1 MLIESTKIRD
11 LLNTTASDAAELD
24 EVSHETGH
32 ADVEKAENQRTPDS
46 YGISL
51 NPIPALV
58 IILLGIMMSSHHQ
71 SSMVSTMVHKQWG
84 NLLVGAGLARGFTY
98 VLLYL
103 KPPRSVLPSRP
114 PTELLA
120 AFGLIAGGVIFMA
133 SVSLSPSTAFDCY
146 GVGVQELTFSCR
158 AMTPCWAWR
167 TATWTPCSCT
177 PSQWVSWVC

>member
-11 LLNTTASDAAELD
+11 LLNTTAWDAAELD
-24 EVSHETGH
+24 EASHETAH
-32 ADVEKAENQRTPDS
+32 ADVEKAGKQEAPDS
-46 YGISL
+46 YGVSL

-84 NLLVGAGLARGFTY
+84 NLLTGAGLARGFTY

-120 AFGLIAGGVIFMA
+120 SFGLIAGGIVFMA
-133 SVSLSPSTAFDCY
+133 SVSLEP
-146 GVGVQELTFSCR
+146 
-158 AMTPCWAWR
+158 
-167 TATWTPCSCT
+167 
-177 PSQWVSWVC
+177 

>member
-1 MLIESTKIRD
+1 MLIESSKVRN
-11 LLNTTASDAAELD
+11 LLNTTASGAAEVD
-24 EVSHETGH
+24 EISHETVH
-32 ADVEKAENQRTPDS
+32 ADIEKGEGQKTPDT
-46 YGISL
+46 YGVSL

-84 NLLVGAGLARGFTY
+84 NLLSGAGLSRGFTY

-120 AFGLIAGGVIFMA
+120 SFGLIAGGVIFMA
-133 SVSLSPSTAFDCY
+133 SVSLGPDIISDR
-146 GVGVQELTFSCR
+146 SCI
-158 AMTPCWAWR
+158 CLW
-167 TATWTPCSCT
+167 
-177 PSQWVSWVC
+177 